1 MNDSYTQRAH
11 ISRAVQPRGDRRGVD
26 DGRGRLPADVVE
38 AHEGEPAAGRG
49 RVLAEAVAEREEV
62 VLAVV
67 ALALADRAVQP
78 RVEALAVRAPERV
91 GVERVLKRSRFGSAG
106 LDGESTSCSVSR
118 RDDWCQFAPTA
129 GSAARASDPTRVFR
143 TLSDLSSSRSSGSII
158 QIHLAPSS
166 SATTASRTAQA
177 IATSCVAMPVRSQ
190 TMTVSAVA
198 RGGAPAHLCSPS
210 SSVGRPSGL

>member
-38 AHEGEPAAGRG
+38 AHEGEPAAGR
-49 RVLAEAVAEREEV
+49 VLAEAVAEREEV

-91 GVERVLKRSRFGSAG
+91 GMVARIMEAIYNFFQKSTARAPTPGLSIQIINDNPRHARRESALVKRRSRDAEG
-106 LDGESTSCSVSR
+106 T
-118 RDDWCQFAPTA
+118 
-129 GSAARASDPTRVFR
+129 DPTHHGFFDRIN
-143 TLSDLSSSRSSGSII
+143 T
-158 QIHLAPSS
+158 IHLASS

-177 IATSCVAMPVRSQ
+177 IATSWVAMPVRSQ
-190 TMTVSAVA
+190 TITVSGVA

-210 SSVGRPSGL
+210 SSVGRPSGR